1 MTIVDR
7 LKLYKREL
15 EIESQK
21 EMATLLKI
29 SESFYSLIENGK
41 KPVSKNVL
49 RRLVILSGKPDEYWK
64 YGITDEKEYL
74 EKRGEF
80 KSLKYAIDQ
89 LTSIGLLKDEDVDF
103 NGNANFN
110 DSVKEVLIAA
120 MYSDVVH
127 IIDKRKLLK
136 DTKEKG

>member
-74 EKRGEF
+74 QKRGEF

-127 IIDKRKLLK
+127 IIDKRKMLK
-136 DTKEKG
+136 ETKEKG